1 MEDLENRLNKLEE
14 FHEMYAHK
22 LIVHL
27 MAECC
32 RINGDIHSVKT
43 SCEDHDR
50 ERIEKLEKIVF
61 ADRDDNISLP
71 DVHIP
76 DDLPEYILTKPKD
89 DRSEDIRFLDNVL
102 EQLTN
107 LKDSASL
114 LNIELNSI
122 EQMEHLQDP
131 ESDEISICT
140 VNTDAAQDLIDTN
153 PDVIVM
159 PDCSNCKACL
169 KTKAKSIKKEKK
181 AKEKERRA
189 YLKQLKI
196 NEREVLIIEQKELQ
210 NKLTSFRS
218 QIDKISD
225 LSEKQKIDLEKNI

>member
-1 MEDLENRLNKLEE
+1 MEHHQIKSKNLCSIIIGNQD
-14 FHEMYAHK
+14 
-22 LIVHL
+22 
-27 MAECC
+27 
-32 RINGDIHSVKT
+32 RID
-43 SCEDHDR
+43 
-50 ERIEKLEKIVF
+50 KLEKIVF
-61 ADRDDNISLP
+61 ADRYDDVSLP
-71 DVHIP
+71 DVLIP
-76 DDLPEYILTKPKD
+76 DDIPEYIFTKQRD
-89 DRSEDIRFLDNVL
+89 ERSEDIQFLD
-102 EQLTN
+102 QLLDKLTDI
-107 LKDSASL
+107 KDQSSL
-114 LNIELNSI
+114 LHLELQSI
-122 EQMEHLQDP
+122 EQMENFQDP

-169 KTKAKSIKKEKK
+169 KSKAKSIKKEKK

-196 NEREVLIIEQKELQ
+196 NEREVLLIEQKELQ

-225 LSEKQKIDLEKNI
+225 LSERQKIDLEKNI